1 MPSAAGGPRVF
12 PPLQRVQIERMACT
26 HPSAYGRP
34 LSRWDVRSLQQ
45 EVVAQAIVADIHYTT
60 VARFLVDASLHP
72 HRCRYWKTTRVDEAF
87 IRLAAQVLWCYEQAQ
102 WLHRKGELVICV
114 DEKPN
119 IQALSRTAPTQPIR
133 PGQLLRREFEY
144 KRHGTANLIVAFNV
158 HNGRMWADTLEAND
172 HLCFLDA
179 LCDIAKHWKWAKRLH
194 LILDNG
200 PSHID
205 QQTRHFLEVHPRFRA
220 VYTPTHASWLNQAE
234 LLLRAFTDKY
244 LKFFDAPSRQMLV
257 DHLHASWPDYNCH
270 YAHPFEWSWS
280 RSKMHAWAE
289 KKQTLICSKTF
300 ATEH

>member
-1 MPSAAGGPRVF
+1 MPGAVDGPRTF

-26 HPSAYGRP
+26 HPSAYGRS
-34 LSRWDVRSLQQ
+34 LSRWDVRSLQE
-45 EVVAQAIVADIHYTT
+45 EVIAHAIVAHIHYTT
-60 VARFLVDASLHP
+60 VARLLVQASLQP
-72 HRCRYWKTTRVDEAF
+72 HRCRYWKTATIDDAF
-87 IRLAAQVLWCYEQAQ
+87 VRQAAQVLWCYEQVQA
-102 WLHRKGELVICV
+102 LHRRGELVICV

-119 IQALSRTAPTQPIR
+119 LQALSRTAPTQPMR
-133 PGQLLRREFEY
+133 PGQILRREFEY

-172 HLCFLDA
+172 HRCFLDA

-205 QQTRHFLEVHPRFRA
+205 GETRHFLAVHPRFRPL
-220 VYTPTHASWLNQAE
+220 YTPAHASWLNQAE

-244 LKFFDAPSRQMLV
+244 LKFFDADSRQMLI
-257 DHLHASWPDYNCH
+257 DHLQASWPDYNRH

-280 RSKMHAWAE
+280 RNKMHNWAE
-289 KKQTLICSKTF
+289 KKRALVCTKTF
-300 ATEH
+300 ATDH